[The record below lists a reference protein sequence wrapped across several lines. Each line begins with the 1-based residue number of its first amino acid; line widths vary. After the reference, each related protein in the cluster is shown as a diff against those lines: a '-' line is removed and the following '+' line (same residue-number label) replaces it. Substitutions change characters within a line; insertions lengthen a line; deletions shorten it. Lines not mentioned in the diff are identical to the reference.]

1 MGRGPTQQ
9 TIKTESTNQQAQ
21 NVKSVDSE
29 KCVFSE
35 NGVRE
40 GASVLVLGTVFRD
53 ITLTGLERL
62 PVEGEEIYANAI
74 GYSWG
79 GIATMARVSARL
91 HRRTW
96 LCAPIGDDEV
106 SAKLLADMQAE
117 NVDCSLC
124 EPAKGWAI
132 PTTVAMSVAQDRAMV
147 TVEKPPV
154 HSIGFA
160 PTTAEAAGEQAIDHA
175 IIDMQTQVPAW
186 LACQQESGSAQVER
200 GPARQRES
208 GAARQE
214 RGVAQRGPRVY
225 GSCGYDSSQRWDP
238 QDLPALPNTD
248 VWMLNELEAQKY
260 GAVADPEEAAQKLT
274 RYVPVI
280 VVTLGAEGML
290 AVDSRT
296 GETARVPAFP
306 VMVANFTGA
315 GDSTLAA
322 FSYFD
327 QFHVPLQQKLLGCA
341 YLVSEILKHPQGAAN
356 PPDINE
362 LRKAANNH
370 PDLHVKEV
378 IAKLL

>member
-1 MGRGPTQQ
+1 M
-9 TIKTESTNQQAQ
+9 
-21 NVKSVDSE
+21 
-29 KCVFSE
+29 FSE
-35 NGVRE
+35 NDVRE

-53 ITLTGLERL
+53 ITLTGLNRL

-91 HRRTW
+91 RRRTF
-96 LCAPIGDDEV
+96 LCAPVGDDEV
-106 SAKLLADMQAE
+106 GAKLLADMQAE

-124 EPAKGWAI
+124 EPAKGWSI
-132 PTTVAMSVAQDRAMV
+132 PTTVALSVAQDRAMV
-147 TVEKPPV
+147 TVEEPPV
-154 HSIGFA
+154 HPIGFA
-160 PTTAEAAGEQAIDHA
+160 PITAQAAGEHAIDHA

-186 LACQQESGSAQVER
+186 LAQ
-200 GPARQRES
+200 QRES
-208 GAARQE
+208 G
-214 RGVAQRGPRVY
+214 GAQRGLRVY

-260 GAVADPEEAAQKLT
+260 GAVTDPEETARKLT

-290 AVDSRT
+290 AFDSRT
-296 GETARVPAFP
+296 GEYARVPAFP
-306 VMVANFTGA
+306 VKVANFTGA

-327 QFHVPLQQKLLGCA
+327 QFDVPLQQKLLGCA

-362 LRKAANNH
+362 LRKTANKYS
-370 PDLHVKEV
+370 DLQVKEL